1 MSNCNCGNKTHNEN
15 IINEKD
21 KKDKKDKKE
30 EKEKDKKDKK
40 EEKEKDRNDKKD
52 KKDRNEKDEKEKEK
66 EKDKDINE
74 KYTKTLDK
82 LYKIISKYDDYTT
95 IDTFSDIDIKKNE
108 PNSEYEYGNLSTLIY
123 GPILRIFAIVEETPT
138 GPILLNKD
146 QFSFDKILGNIKINS
161 NDYEYKTYIIYGFK
175 YKKEFLFKNTMTN
188 IMNKPL

>member
-1 MSNCNCGNKTHNEN
+1 MNIYN
-15 IINEKD
+15 IIRMERLNIISNTKYNVGNIQKQRINIGSRKETTFKQAD
-21 KKDKKDKKE
+21 IKKIV
-30 EKEKDKKDKK
+30 
-40 EEKEKDRNDKKD
+40 
-52 KKDRNEKDEKEKEK
+52 
-66 EKDKDINE
+66 KDINE

-138 GPILLNKD
+138 GPILLNKEE
-146 QFSFDKILGNIKINS
+146 FSFDKILGNIKINS
-161 NDYEYKTYIIYGFK
+161 NNYEYKTYIIYGFK

>member
-21 KKDKKDKKE
+21 KKDK
-30 EKEKDKKDKK
+30 
-40 EEKEKDRNDKKD
+40 NDKKD
-52 KKDRNEKDEKEKEK
+52 KKD
-66 EKDKDINE
+66 KDKDKNE
-74 KYTKTLDK
+74 KYAKTLEK

-108 PNSEYEYGNLSTLIY
+108 KNSEYKYGNLSTLMY
-123 GPILRIFAIVEETPT
+123 GPTLRIFAIVEETPT
-138 GPILLNKD
+138 GPVLLNKD

-161 NDYEYKTYIIYGFK
+161 NDYEYKTYTIYGFK
-175 YKKEFLFKNTMTN
+175 YKKEFVFKNTMKN